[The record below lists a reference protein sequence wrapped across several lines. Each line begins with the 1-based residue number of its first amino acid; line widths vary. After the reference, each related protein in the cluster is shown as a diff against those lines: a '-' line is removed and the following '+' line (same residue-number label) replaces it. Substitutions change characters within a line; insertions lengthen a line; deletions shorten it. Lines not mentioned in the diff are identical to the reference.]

1 VLNQLDSEDD
11 SDGFTRRPLLV
22 VDDDAAVREA
32 LAQVFSRDGYLVTAV
47 PSGQQALAET
57 DLRRFDLIILDVALG
72 ASPNGYQV
80 CRILR
85 DRGLTTPI
93 IMLTGLGSEAD
104 AVHGLD
110 TGADD
115 YVRKPVGVAQLRSR
129 AEAILRRSN
138 RDVGKEPIVAGRVVL
153 DRQRQLVTVD
163 GDAVTLTAAEF
174 ALLTALMSRAGEAI
188 PRQELLEHMWG
199 PDPERDIRSIDLHVR
214 HLRAK
219 LGDDLRAPRL
229 IVSVSGQGYRLRTR

>member
-1 VLNQLDSEDD
+1 MLQSGSCCSWLTRPTAQRRARGTPSKPVLNQLDSEDD

-32 LAQVFSRDGYLVTAV
+32 LAQVFSRDGY
-47 PSGQQALAET
+47 
-57 DLRRFDLIILDVALG
+57 LG